1 MRRHTTAQGWPDV
14 RLLDPLL
21 FGIGGSLYTHT
32 KELVATTLQIPPHL
46 ITPAF
51 EKIQRIA
58 AHRACDIVRARR
70 EHDKPYGLGPLPPTL
85 KRKRDLGV

>member
-1 MRRHTTAQGWPDV
+1 M

-32 KELVATTLQIPPHL
+32 KHLIVTTLQIPPHL

-51 EKIQRIA
+51 DKIQKIA
-58 AHRACDIVRARR
+58 AQRAYDIVRARR
-70 EHDKPYGLGPLPPTL
+70 MHDKPKGLGPLPPIH
-85 KRKRDLGV
+85 KRKGTTGG